1 MSKPYD
7 RSDAGHLD
15 TCAFASRL
23 AEFWQEQRQMTE
35 TQSNEVANRVQTQ
48 LVYGQSMRPQ
58 AYAQPGT
65 LFLGFL
71 LPFPAFFQLS
81 DYLNPSVRS
90 RL

>member
-23 AEFWQEQRQMTE
+23 TKFWQEHRQMTE
-35 TQSNEVANRVQTQ
+35 TQNNEVANQVQTQ

-65 LFLGFL
+65 LFSGFL
-71 LPFPAFFQLS
+71 LPFPAFFQLNDS
-81 DYLNPSVRS
+81 LIH
-90 RL
+90 L